1 MNAAERRLELR
12 GIFERQEFADLA
24 TLRERLKASESTLRR
39 DLMALEKEGVLRR
52 VHGGALAAPERE
64 QAYDFAWQRAR
75 MAEAKGRISARPHL
89 VEDGQ
94 VLILDGSSTVR
105 RWLASSPPLAAC

>member
-24 TLRERLKASESTLRR
+24 SLRERLKASESTLRR

-64 QAYDFAWQRAR
+64 QAYDFAWQ
-75 MAEAKGRISARPHL
+75 SACRRNA
-89 VEDGQ
+89 
-94 VLILDGSSTVR
+94 STV
-105 RWLASSPPLAAC
+105 SSFRMRPSSLTRPSWPSAL